1 MVSVKVIS
9 KTTGNAMK
17 SQKVSIG
24 FSGFFRGFSETVYSD
39 GNGEANFNNDPGEG
53 TIYVNGNAVYRGLIS
68 GMKYV
73 YI

>member
-1 MVSVKVIS
+1 MVSVKIIS
-9 KTTGNAMK
+9 KTTGRPMK

-24 FSGFFRGFSETVYSD
+24 FLGFFRGFSETVYTDS
-39 GNGEANFNNDPGEG
+39 NGETHFNNDPGEG
-53 TIYVNGNAVYRGLIS
+53 TIYVNGNAVYRGQIS